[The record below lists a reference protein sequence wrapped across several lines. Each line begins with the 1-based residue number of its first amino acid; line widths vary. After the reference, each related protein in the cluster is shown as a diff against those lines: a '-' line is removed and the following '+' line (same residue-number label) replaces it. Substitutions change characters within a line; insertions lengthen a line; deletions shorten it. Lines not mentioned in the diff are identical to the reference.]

1 MSNEAAIRAAIERY
15 AAAWKSADMAAIVVC
30 YHDDFTL
37 HYFGRNAL
45 SGDHI
50 GKAASLK
57 TLAEF
62 SKRTKRRLV
71 SIVAT
76 LAGPERG
83 AVIARE
89 AIGPHAVEIER
100 VLVYTVKDGLLHE
113 CWVYDQDQ
121 RLIDEL
127 VGV

>member
-1 MSNEAAIRAAIERY
+1 MSNEAEIRSAVERY
-15 AAAWKSADMAAIVVC
+15 AAAWKSGDMAAIVAC

-45 SGDHI
+45 SGDHV
-50 GKAASLK
+50 GRAASLN

-71 SIVAT
+71 SIVST
-76 LAGPERG
+76 LAGPEHG

-89 AIGPHAVEIER
+89 AVGPNAVEIER
-100 VLVYTVKDGLLHE
+100 VLVYAVKDGLLHE
-113 CWVYDQDQ
+113 CWVYDTDQ
-121 RLIDEL
+121 RLIDQL
-127 VGV
+127 IGS

>member
-15 AAAWKSADMAAIVVC
+15 AAAWKGSDMAAIVAC

-62 SKRTKRRLV
+62 SKRTTRRLV

-89 AIGPHAVEIER
+89 ALGPNAVGIER
-100 VLVYTVKDGLLHE
+100 VLVYTVKGGLLHE

-121 RLIDEL
+121 GLIAEL
-127 VGV
+127 VGM

>member
-1 MSNEAAIRAAIERY
+1 MSTEAEIRSAIERY
-15 AAAWKSADMAAIVVC
+15 AAAWKAGDLAAIAAC

-37 HYFGRNAL
+37 HYFGANAL
-45 SGDHI
+45 TGDHV

-57 TLAEF
+57 TLGEF

-76 LAGPERG
+76 LAGPEHG

-89 AIGPHAVEIER
+89 ALGPNAKEIER
-100 VLVYTVKDGLLHE
+100 VLVYTVQDGLLRE
-113 CWVYDQDQ
+113 CWVYDRDQ

-127 VGV
+127 VGA

>member
-1 MSNEAAIRAAIERY
+1 MSNEANIRAVIERY
-15 AAAWKSADMAAIVVC
+15 AAAWKSGDMAAIVAC
-30 YHDDFTL
+30 YHEDFTL

-50 GKAASLK
+50 GKAESLS

-71 SIVAT
+71 SIVST

-89 AIGPHAVEIER
+89 AIGPNAIEIER
-100 VLVYTVKDGLLHE
+100 VLVYTIKDGLLHE

-127 VGV
+127 VGM